1 VNDAARHG
9 SRFGARGAEARRAPS
24 GDAAGVTTPTSA
36 RLHRAVEERDARFDG
51 QFVYAVRT
59 TGVFCRPGCGA
70 RTPRRENV
78 RFFPDARAALAAG
91 FRPCKRCAPL
101 APRGALPA
109 DVARLLAHVE
119 RADEHLSDADLAARG
134 FDPSTVRRHFTAALG
149 RTFHAHQ
156 RAARLGRAAEALA
169 RGADVL
175 GAAAA
180 AGYDSTSG
188 FYDAVAE
195 HFGTTPAHAAPRLF
209 AQFVETPIGAMVVVA
224 CDAGLC
230 LVEFTDRAELP
241 RELADLRAR
250 HGSPIAQVP
259 HDHTRAAAAQL
270 TAYFERR
277 RAAFD
282 VPLAPHGTPF
292 QRAVWQSLL
301 AIPAGT
307 TIGYAEQ
314 ARRLGRPTAVRAVAG
329 ANGANRLAIVVP
341 CHRVVGSDGRLT
353 GYAGGVW
360 RKRWLLDHERAF
372 AQP

>member
-1 VNDAARHG
+1 
-9 SRFGARGAEARRAPS
+9 
-24 GDAAGVTTPTSA
+24 
-36 RLHRAVEERDARFDG
+36 
-51 QFVYAVRT
+51 
-59 TGVFCRPGCGA
+59 
-70 RTPRRENV
+70 
-78 RFFPDARAALAAG
+78 
-91 FRPCKRCAPL
+91 
-101 APRGALPA
+101 
-109 DVARLLAHVE
+109 
-119 RADEHLSDADLAARG
+119 
-134 FDPSTVRRHFTAALG
+134 
-149 RTFHAHQ
+149 
-156 RAARLGRAAEALA
+156 
-169 RGADVL
+169 
-175 GAAAA
+175 
-180 AGYDSTSG
+180 
-188 FYDAVAE
+188 
-195 HFGTTPAHAAPRLF
+195 
-209 AQFVETPIGAMVVVA
+209 MVVVA